1 MKIEKL
7 LLTEES
13 DRTTYDIA
21 DMIDIRYHS
30 SIANVRVHDDL
41 HAEISAADD
50 WMDIVKMDIETF
62 CPDATFA
69 SIDKWQE
76 N

>member
-1 MKIEKL
+1 MKNEKL
-7 LLTEES
+7 ILTEES
-13 DRTTYDIA
+13 DRTATDIA

-30 SIANVRVHDDL
+30 SVANVRVLDDL
-41 HAEISAADD
+41 HCEISAADD
-50 WMDIVKMDIETF
+50 WMDIVKMDIESF